1 MTITR
6 RQVTWGIV
14 VAAAFLV
21 LLAAGMK
28 WRETR
33 QFSETR
39 MLLSRFPVEDAIVL
53 NVDFAAVR
61 AAGLLSNGKAPLEPE
76 YKQFLDATGFDFRRD
91 LDSVT
96 ASFSKSGYF
105 YIARGRFNWQKLRD
119 YAAHQGGS
127 CYQDLCRMP
136 GSTPERRISFL
147 PLRDDTMAIAVSTD
161 DLAANRLTKQGEPLT
176 AALPSAPAWVLVPGS
191 AVHELGAVDPGMG
204 LMLSA
209 LNNADRL
216 VVTVELS
223 GSGLAA
229 KMEATCRNKEDAG
242 VLASQLRTVTAK
254 LKEATRQSKDA
265 QSDVLVQVLGGGT
278 FDDNGVKVNGQWP
291 LNRSLIAD
299 LTSGI

>member
-1 MTITR
+1 
-6 RQVTWGIV
+6 
-14 VAAAFLV
+14 
-21 LLAAGMK
+21 
-28 WRETR
+28 
-33 QFSETR
+33 
-39 MLLSRFPVEDAIVL
+39 
-53 NVDFAAVR
+53 
-61 AAGLLSNGKAPLEPE
+61 
-76 YKQFLDATGFDFRRD
+76 
-91 LDSVT
+91 
-96 ASFSKSGYF
+96 
-105 YIARGRFNWQKLRD
+105 
-119 YAAHQGGS
+119 
-127 CYQDLCRMP
+127 MP

-161 DLAANRLTKQGEPLT
+161 DLAANRLTKQGDPLT

>member
-1 MTITR
+1 
-6 RQVTWGIV
+6 
-14 VAAAFLV
+14 
-21 LLAAGMK
+21 
-28 WRETR
+28 
-33 QFSETR
+33 
-39 MLLSRFPVEDAIVL
+39 
-53 NVDFAAVR
+53 
-61 AAGLLSNGKAPLEPE
+61 
-76 YKQFLDATGFDFRRD
+76 
-91 LDSVT
+91 
-96 ASFSKSGYF
+96 
-105 YIARGRFNWQKLRD
+105 
-119 YAAHQGGS
+119 
-127 CYQDLCRMP
+127 
-136 GSTPERRISFL
+136 
-147 PLRDDTMAIAVSTD
+147 
-161 DLAANRLTKQGEPLT
+161 
-176 AALPSAPAWVLVPGS
+176 
-191 AVHELGAVDPGMG
+191 MG